1 MSVINTNVSATLT
14 QNAITKNE
22 RAMSSAMEQLST
34 GKRINSAS
42 DDAAGLAIASRM
54 TSQINGL
61 GQAARNANDAISLV
75 QTADGALTE
84 VTSMLQRMRELA
96 VQSASDTNVAA
107 DRTALNQEF
116 TELRSEIN
124 RIAQNTQW
132 NGSNILDGSAGTSG
146 TLSFQVGANASQT
159 VSIALEDFQTT
170 NSTQKTTLTLDTTTA
185 ASGPSASGVAQVSTL
200 VVGGTVTE
208 DEVLTVTV
216 GSTSISYT
224 VLAEDVDGD
233 GTTGTSY
240 NNIADKIVAALGTI
254 SGLNTPAVTSA
265 SAGTITFTAS
275 ATAYGSNSFNAQVGD
290 GGLLSGI
297 SSSAITSQ
305 SLSDSAIAAL
315 DTAISLINTERSEM
329 GATINRLQFA
339 ADNLLNV
346 KSNAEASRSRI
357 EDTDYAS
364 ATTELARTQIIQQA
378 ATAMLAQANQIP
390 QTVLALLK

>member
-22 RAMSSAMEQLST
+22 RAMSNAMEQLAT

-61 GQAARNANDAISLV
+61 AQAARNANNAISLV

-96 VQSASDTNVAA
+96 VQSASDTNGAA

-116 TELRSEIN
+116 TELRSELD

-170 NSTQKTTLTLDTTTA
+170 SSTQETTLTLATPTA

-200 VVGGTVTE
+200 TVGGTVTE
-208 DEVLTVTV
+208 DDVLTVTI
-216 GSTSISYT
+216 GSKSISYT
-224 VLAEDVDGD
+224 VLAADVDGD

-240 NNIADKIVAALGTI
+240 NNIADKLLAALGTI
-254 SGLNTPAVTSA
+254 SGVGGAVGGATSA
-265 SAGTITFTAS
+265 TLTFTAS
-275 ATAYGSNSFNAQVGD
+275 ATSYGSNDFNAQVGD

-346 KSNAEASRSRI
+346 KSNAEASRSSI

>member
-22 RAMSSAMEQLST
+22 RAMSNAMEQLAT

-61 GQAARNANDAISLV
+61 AQAARNANNAISLV

-96 VQSASDTNVAA
+96 VQSASDTNGAA

-116 TELRSEIN
+116 TQLRSEIN

-132 NGSNILDGSAGTSG
+132 NGSNILDGTAGTSG

-159 VSIALEDFQTT
+159 ISLAIEDFGTG
-170 NSTQKTTLTLDTTTA
+170 NSGSKLTLTTPTSGTGPEA
-185 ASGPSASGVAQVSTL
+185 ATDAKQISKI
-200 VVGGTVTE
+200 
-208 DEVLTVTV
+208 TV
-216 GSTSISYT
+216 GTTVAEGDIFTVAVGSKSISYT
-224 VLAEDVDGD
+224 VTAANVTQSGASNA
-233 GTTGTSY
+233 GT
-240 NNIADKIVAALGTI
+240 VATAIKTALGTI
-254 SGLNTPAVTSA
+254 SGVGSA
-265 SAGTITFTAS
+265 ASGKTITFTAS
-275 ATAYGSNSFNAQVGD
+275 TSAYGSNSFGAQVGD

-297 SSSAITSQ
+297 ASSAITGQ
-305 SLSDSAIAAL
+305 SVADTALASL

-346 KSNAEASRSRI
+346 KSNAEASRSRV

>member
-22 RAMSSAMEQLST
+22 RAMSKTMEQLST

-61 GQAARNANDAISLV
+61 AQAARNANDAISLV
-75 QTADGALTE
+75 QTADGALVE

-96 VQSASDTNVAA
+96 VQSASDSNVAA

-116 TELRSEIN
+116 TQLRSELN

-170 NSTQKTTLTLDTTTA
+170 NSSQSTSLTLDTTTA

-200 VVGGTVTE
+200 TVGGTVTE

-233 GTTGTSY
+233 GTTSTSY

-254 SGLNTPAVTSA
+254 DGLNTPAVTSA
-265 SAGTITFTAS
+265 TSGTITFTAS

-346 KSNAEASRSRI
+346 KSNAEASRSRV

>member
-22 RAMSSAMEQLST
+22 RAMSNAMEQLAT

-61 GQAARNANDAISLV
+61 AQAARNANNAISLV

-96 VQSASDTNVAA
+96 VQSASDTNGAA

-116 TELRSEIN
+116 TELRSELN

-170 NSTQKTTLTLDTTTA
+170 SSTQATTLTLDTNTA
-185 ASGPSASGVAQVSTL
+185 ASGPSASGVAQVSSI
-200 VVGGTVTE
+200 VVSGTVTE
-208 DEVLTVTV
+208 DEVLTVTI
-216 GSTSISYT
+216 GSKSISYT
-224 VLAEDVDGD
+224 VLAADVDGD

-240 NNIADKIVAALGTI
+240 NNIADKLLAALGTI
-254 SGLNTPAVTSA
+254 SGVGGTV
-265 SAGTITFTAS
+265 AGTEATITFTAS
-275 ATAYGSNSFNAQVGD
+275 ATSYGSNDFNAQVGD

-346 KSNAEASRSRI
+346 KSNAEASRSSI

>member
-1 MSVINTNVSATLT
+1 
-14 QNAITKNE
+14 
-22 RAMSSAMEQLST
+22 MEQLST

-61 GQAARNANDAISLV
+61 AQAARNANDAISLV
-75 QTADGALTE
+75 QTADGALVE

-96 VQSASDTNVAA
+96 VQSASDSNVAA

-116 TELRSEIN
+116 TQLRSELN

-170 NSTQKTTLTLDTTTA
+170 NSSQSTSLTLDTTTA

-200 VVGGTVTE
+200 TVGGTVTE

-233 GTTGTSY
+233 GTTSTSY

-254 SGLNTPAVTSA
+254 DGLNTPAVTSA
-265 SAGTITFTAS
+265 TSGTITFTAS

-346 KSNAEASRSRI
+346 KSNAEASRSRV